1 MKLLS
6 ILIGSILL
14 CAGCATSSIHIL
26 EKKEPTRPY
35 TKILA
40 IYLEEGCEFSM
51 LDSTTYNICIRSCFM
66 KTDTEALAL
75 RSRVEDHIA
84 HDLSTSGTTVLNSL
98 VFFNTLT
105 KSYADFEKQIIT
117 LAFIASL
124 SLDSPDFLH
133 NEHYIPA

>member
-66 KTDTEALAL
+66 KTDTEALKKTTPDANII
-75 RSRVEDHIA
+75 SRRIKH
-84 HDLSTSGTTVLNSL
+84 GKFTT
-98 VFFNTLT
+98 FF
-105 KSYADFEKQIIT
+105 QIDGQYFCIRPGW
-117 LAFIASL
+117 LFFFKDVDGRCGAAC
-124 SLDSPDFLH
+124 
-133 NEHYIPA
+133 AQ